1 MTIDEFLNLK
11 EGDQISNPMART
23 SGAVVGLL
31 HNRRGEPDGV
41 LVQWDNTSPD
51 MARQF
56 RTQTTAW
63 MHWTKFEHVESFIP
77 L

>member
-11 EGDQISNPMART
+11 EGDRIDNPMTRT
-23 SGAVVGLL
+23 TGAVVGVL

-41 LVQWDNTSPD
+41 SIQWDGTAPD

-56 RTQTTAW
+56 RAQTTAW
-63 MHWTKFEHVESFIP
+63 MHWTRHEPAASFMP